1 MLLKLDS
8 LFSRLKSLGG
18 KKGVVLFLIMFG
30 AGLILLLA
38 PETKSETSG
47 EPQSGVISS
56 EEYCALLEKKAESLI
71 NELSGVKDC
80 RVFITLESGY
90 QYIYATD
97 QHIREESSGKQTD
110 KTIVLA
116 NGEKGENAILLLETM
131 PKVSGIAVVCSG
143 ASYETQYRIIELLCA
158 LFDIKSNRISVQS

>member
-1 MLLKLDS
+1 MLLKPETVLEK
-8 LFSRLKSLGG
+8 LKAIGG
-18 KKGVVLFLIMFG
+18 KKGVVLFLIAFG
-30 AGLILLLA
+30 AGLILLIM
-38 PETKSETSG
+38 PGTKSETPVEASG
-47 EPQSGVISS
+47 APLGS
-56 EEYCALLEKKAESLI
+56 EEYCAMLEKKAETLI
-71 NELSGVKDC
+71 NELPGVKDC
-80 RVFITLESGY
+80 KVFITLESGY

-131 PKVSGIAVVCSG
+131 PKVSGIAVVCGG

-158 LFDIKSNRISVQS
+158 LFDIKSNRISVQT

>member
-1 MLLKLDS
+1 MLLKLDPMVEK
-8 LFSRLKSLGG
+8 LKALGR
-18 KKGVVLFLIMFG
+18 KKGVLLFLIAFG
-30 AGLILLLA
+30 AGIILLLA
-38 PETKSETSG
+38 PETKSESAS
-47 EPQSGVISS
+47 EPQNGVISS
-56 EEYCALLEKKAESLI
+56 EEYCAMLEKKAESLI

-116 NGEKGENAILLLETM
+116 NGEKGENAILLRETM
-131 PKVSGIAVVCSG
+131 PTVSGIAVVCGG